1 MGTGW
6 VLGMA
11 MKEAA
16 ANRLK
21 GLRQTSCGL
30 IAEYRSVRFPSSKNC
45 PEQRDKR
52 KGHSRDSCCGAL
64 ISKARPAVCDS
75 CSQVQPYPGGTQTP
89 PLVNRGYLPHHSIPP
104 YPLLLLIVPSSR
116 LPFLLFSVLSRSP
129 FEARLRHCWVTV
141 RGPSCLPTH
150 HLLPPPPNLLLP
162 LASSRRPSL
171 RLVLWQLVIVTAS
184 GEAGVWVVSERGQHR
199 EHHPRH
205 GTIKPF
211 GSSTKA
217 QSASGLRMRMLW
229 LKP

>member
-1 MGTGW
+1 
-6 VLGMA
+6 MA

-52 KGHSRDSCCGAL
+52 KGHSRDSCRGAL

-75 CSQVQPYPGGTQTP
+75 CLQVQPYPGGPKRLHSSIEDTYYTTLSPLSTRPSNPSFISP
-89 PLVNRGYLPHHSIPP
+89 PVPPVLCAVEICHS
-104 YPLLLLIVPSSR
+104 LL
-116 LPFLLFSVLSRSP
+116 
-129 FEARLRHCWVTV
+129 EARLRHCWVTV
-141 RGPSCLPTH
+141 RGPSCLPTR

-162 LASSRRPSL
+162 LVSSRRPSL
-171 RLVLWQLVIVTAS
+171 RLVLWQLAIVTAS
-184 GEAGVWVVSERGQHR
+184 DEAGVWVVSERGQHR

-205 GTIKPF
+205 GTIKPL